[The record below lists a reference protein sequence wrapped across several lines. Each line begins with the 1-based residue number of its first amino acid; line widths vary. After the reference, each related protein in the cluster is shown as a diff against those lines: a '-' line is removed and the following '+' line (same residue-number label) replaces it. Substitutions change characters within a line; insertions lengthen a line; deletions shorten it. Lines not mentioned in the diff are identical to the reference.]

1 MTVVG
6 ELTAASGMAL
16 IFDMDGVMVDS
27 NPLHALVWR
36 EYLQKFEIPA
46 DGIDTRMQGK
56 RNDEIVRELFG
67 PHLDEEE
74 IFAHGA
80 GKEALYRLRMAEQL
94 EENLMPGLRVI
105 LEQNRQRPL
114 GVGSNAEPAN
124 LDFVLDGAG
133 LRPYFQAIVDGH
145 QVANPK
151 PAPDIYLRVAGQL
164 GVAPRNCI
172 VFEDSPSGIA
182 AGRSMGAR
190 VVGVCRQGRQLP
202 GTDLSIRD
210 FTDSSLPEWL
220 AAQEP
225 L

>member
-6 ELTAASGMAL
+6 ELTAAPGLAL

-27 NPLHALVWR
+27 NPLHNLVWR
-36 EYLQKFEIPA
+36 EYLQKFQIPA
-46 DGIDTRMQGK
+46 DGIETRMQGK

-67 PHLDEEE
+67 PDLDEEV

-80 GKEALYRLRMAEQL
+80 GKEALYRQRMAVQL
-94 EENLMPGLRVI
+94 EENLMPGLRAI
-105 LEQNRQRPL
+105 LEQNRQRPI

-133 LRPYFQAIVDGH
+133 LRPYFRAIVDGH

-151 PAPDIYLRVAGQL
+151 PAPDIYLRVAAQL
-164 GVAPRNCI
+164 AVAPRNCI

-182 AGRSMGAR
+182 AGRTMGAR
-190 VVGVCRQGRQLP
+190 VVGVCRQGRQLA
-202 GTDLSIRD
+202 GTELSIRD
-210 FTDSSLPEWL
+210 FGDPLLPAWL
-220 AAQEP
+220 AAQGP
-225 L
+225 V